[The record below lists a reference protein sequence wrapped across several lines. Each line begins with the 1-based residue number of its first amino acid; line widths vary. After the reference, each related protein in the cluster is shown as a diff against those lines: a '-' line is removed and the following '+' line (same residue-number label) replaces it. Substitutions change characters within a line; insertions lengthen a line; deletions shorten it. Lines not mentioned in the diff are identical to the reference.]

1 MSAEPHGGTAGLG
14 VAGAQLGEVA
24 LWTGALPEPG
34 THGAVRPYSSAHKE
48 SSLQPKCLKLEGKV
62 PAERRAGLGRPWRL
76 SAWCEGAPAPALTAG
91 GGVLSLGRES
101 RGNRIWGRAEFGCE
115 CPPLTGALQGLAVE
129 VRCGAVS
136 GGGRRGRSLE
146 GLP

>member
-1 MSAEPHGGTAGLG
+1 MDRCCPRAWHS
-14 VAGAQLGEVA
+14 
-24 LWTGALPEPG
+24 W
-34 THGAVRPYSSAHKE
+34 AVRPYSSAQE
-48 SSLQPKCLKLEGKV
+48 GSSLQPRCLKLVGKV
-62 PAERRAGLGRPWRL
+62 PAERRARLGRPWML
-76 SAWCEGAPAPALTAG
+76 TAWCEGAPAPALMAG

-101 RGNRIWGRAEFGCE
+101 RGSRIWGRAEFGCE
-115 CPPLTGALQGLAVE
+115 CPPLMGALQDLAME